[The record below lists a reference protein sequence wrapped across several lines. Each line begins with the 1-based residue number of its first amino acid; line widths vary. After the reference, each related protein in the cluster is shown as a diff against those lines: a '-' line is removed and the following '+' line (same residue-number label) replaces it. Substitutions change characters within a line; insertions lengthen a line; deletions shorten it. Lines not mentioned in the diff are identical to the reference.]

1 MDFKNYKDLINKT
14 LEASDE
20 KEIEKFLE
28 LLVDAYKNDKFV
40 FVIGN
45 GGSAANASHLA
56 QDLAK
61 GTRVSKDQARRLKA
75 LSLTDNLPFIT
86 AQGNDEGYDSIFEQ
100 QLRTFAKAGDYV
112 IAISG
117 SGNSPNIISAVEWA
131 NNNGLITIGITG
143 YDGGKLK
150 KMARHSV
157 NVVLNDMC
165 TAESIHTIIFH
176 YVILELRERFKKI
189 N

>member
-1 MDFKNYKDLINKT
+1 MNFNSYKKTINDVLDT
-14 LEASDE
+14 IDN
-20 KEIEKFLE
+20 KEIENFIDHI
-28 LLVDAYKNDKFV
+28 VDAYKNDKFV

-45 GGSAANASHLA
+45 GGSAASASHLA

-61 GTRVSKDQARRLKA
+61 GTRRSKEQKKRLKA
-75 LSLTDNLPFIT
+75 LSLTDNTAFIT

-100 QLRTFAKAGDYV
+100 QLITFAKPGDIV

-117 SGNSPNIISAVEWA
+117 SGNSPNIIKAIDWA
-131 NNNGLITIGITG
+131 NNNGLKSIGITG
-143 YDGGKLK
+143 FDGGKLK
-150 KMARHSV
+150 SMSHHTV
-157 NVVLNDMC
+157 NVALNDMC

-176 YVILELRERFKKI
+176 YVILELRERFKAL